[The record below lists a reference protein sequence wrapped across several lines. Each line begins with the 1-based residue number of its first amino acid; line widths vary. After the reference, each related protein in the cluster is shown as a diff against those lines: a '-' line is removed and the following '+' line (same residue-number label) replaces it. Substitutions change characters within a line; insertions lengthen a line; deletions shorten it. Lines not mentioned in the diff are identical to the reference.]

1 MTKVTFVNFFIK
13 TYSILPIQYMYK
25 ISCKIDKNCLRY
37 SLFFHHGPTSPP
49 SLRFSKKP
57 SPGRVKRFL
66 NWNKVFVFFLKKVNT
81 GKGQNSVLCN
91 RFILYSPF
99 SVLTLAFDMAVLYGN
114 DAFSILVLSNKKRYF
129 SSLKKV
135 FIFQKIFFKIKSIE
149 IVQNVHWL
157 SRKNMPISQTE
168 GYLKNPYYRILWES
182 MLFLLALK

>member
-1 MTKVTFVNFFIK
+1 
-13 TYSILPIQYMYK
+13 MYK

-66 NWNKVFVFFLKKVNT
+66 NWNKVFLFFFKKVNT

-91 RFILYSPF
+91 RFILYSLF

-114 DAFSILVLSNKKRYF
+114 DAFSILVLSTKKRYF

-135 FIFQKIFFKIKSIE
+135 FVFQKIFFKIRVLKSFKMSTDCHVKTCRSLKRRAILKIPITVFYE
-149 IVQNVHWL
+149 NLCSFCWL
-157 SRKNMPISQTE
+157 
-168 GYLKNPYYRILWES
+168 
-182 MLFLLALK
+182 